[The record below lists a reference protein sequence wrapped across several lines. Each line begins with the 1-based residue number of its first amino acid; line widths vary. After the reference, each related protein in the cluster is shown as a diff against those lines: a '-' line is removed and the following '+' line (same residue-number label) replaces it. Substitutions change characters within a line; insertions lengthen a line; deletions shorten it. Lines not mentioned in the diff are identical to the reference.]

1 MKESFSELYA
11 RLYNENFVELEELRK
26 KQQKISVGLVGFII
40 GLFFLSCIFPFALPI
55 GIVTIIIISIIKSK
69 KTQQNVSALQQ
80 RPRTYRE
87 VFKEKIVG
95 PIIENSFGSAKYDSK
110 AGISSHEY
118 NRSGY
123 KEHYDRY
130 HSEDLIIAPL
140 EVEGDVSTFMTIAEV
155 HTENEHTDDDGGKS
169 YTTVFQGLT
178 SSFLLPKSLGKNI
191 YIRSNGRVSGWNKN
205 KVKMDMPEFEK
216 IFDVESDDAILTMR
230 ILTSD
235 VMAEMIDL
243 YEKYKYRFEINI
255 LNDTIYMRLRTGPM
269 FEPSVFKESMEYKQI
284 EKYYLVLKALTNIA
298 SHIYDIVARIE
309 V

>member
-11 RLYNENFVELEELRK
+11 RLYNENFNELERMRAKEK
-26 KQQKISVGLVGFII
+26 KATTGIII
-40 GLFFLSCIFPFALPI
+40 GIIVIFLLGTISPLFVII
-55 GIVTIIIISIIKSK
+55 GMIAIIIYALKGVKRSDFKAENRQKS
-69 KTQQNVSALQQ
+69 
-80 RPRTYRE
+80 YRE

-95 PIIENSFGSAKYDSK
+95 PIIENCFGSAKYDAR

-118 NRSGY
+118 NKAGY
-123 KEHYDRY
+123 REHYDRY

-140 EVEGDVSTFMTIAEV
+140 TVEGDVSTFMTIAEV
-155 HTENEHTDDDGGKS
+155 HTEDESTDSDGDTT
-169 YTTVFQGLT
+169 YTTIFYGLT
-178 SSFLLPKSLGKNI
+178 SSFLLPKSLEKNI
-191 YIRSNGRVSGWNKN
+191 YIRSNGRVSNWNKN

-230 ILTSD
+230 ILTAD

-269 FEPSVFKESMEYKQI
+269 FEPRIFKESMEYKQI
-284 EKYYLVLKALTNIA
+284 EKYYLVLKALTRIA
-298 SHIYDIVARIE
+298 SHIYDTVARIE

>member
-11 RLYNENFVELEELRK
+11 RLYNENFAELEEFRK
-26 KQQKISVGLVGFII
+26 KEKKSTIFVIIVIFSIFILSSI
-40 GLFFLSCIFPFALPI
+40 NAIFLLLGIACIVI
-55 GIVTIIIISIIKSK
+55 YGIKLNKENKNNLNPEKRPKSYK
-69 KTQQNVSALQQ
+69 Q
-80 RPRTYRE
+80 

-95 PIIENSFGSAKYDSK
+95 PIIEISFGSAKYDAK

-118 NRSGY
+118 NKAGY

-140 EVEGDVSTFMTIAEV
+140 TVEGDVSTFMTIAEV
-155 HTENEHTDDDGGKS
+155 HTENEHTDEDGHKS

-178 SSFLLPKSLGKNI
+178 SSFLLPKNTEKNI
-191 YIRSNGRVSGWNKN
+191 YIRSNGRVSSWNKS

-216 IFDVESDDAILTMR
+216 IFDVESNDAILAMR
-230 ILTSD
+230 VLTAD

-243 YEKYKYRFEINI
+243 YKKYKYRFEINI

-269 FEPSVFKESMEYKQI
+269 FEPSIFKQSMEYKQI
-284 EKYYLVLKALTNIA
+284 EKYYLVLKALTSIA
-298 SHIYDIVARIE
+298 SHIYDTVAKIE
-309 V
+309 I

>member
-1 MKESFSELYA
+1 MKENFSALYA
-11 RLYNENFVELEELRK
+11 RLYNENIAELEHLRAKEK
-26 KQQKISVGLVGFII
+26 KATTGLIICIIAIFLLSIISPLFVII
-40 GLFFLSCIFPFALPI
+40 GMVC
-55 GIVTIIIISIIKSK
+55 IIIYAINRTKKSSLNMK
-69 KTQQNVSALQQ
+69 GREK
-80 RPRTYRE
+80 TYRE

-95 PIIENSFGSAKYDSK
+95 PIIENSFGNSKYDPR
-110 AGISSHEY
+110 AGISSFEY
-118 NRSGY
+118 KKAGY

-140 EVEGDVSTFMTIAEV
+140 TVEGDVSTFMTIAEV
-155 HTENEHTDDDGGKS
+155 HTEDEHTDEDGHTS
-169 YTTVFQGLT
+169 YTTVFHGLT
-178 SSFLLPKSLGKNI
+178 SSFLLPRGLGKNI

-230 ILTSD
+230 VLTAD

-284 EKYYLVLKALTNIA
+284 EKYYLVLKALTSIA
-298 SHIYDIVARIE
+298 SHIYDTANKIE

>member
-11 RLYNENFVELEELRK
+11 RLYNENFAELEQLRAKEK
-26 KQQKISVGLVGFII
+26 KATAGIVIAIIAMFLLSMISP
-40 GLFFLSCIFPFALPI
+40 LFVII
-55 GIVTIIIISIIKSK
+55 GIVGIIICVINSTKKGNSNVEGRSK
-69 KTQQNVSALQQ
+69 
-80 RPRTYRE
+80 TYRE

-95 PIIENSFGSAKYDSK
+95 PIIENSFGSAKYDAK
-110 AGISSHEY
+110 AGISSY
-118 NRSGY
+118 DYRKAGY

-140 EVEGDVSTFMTIAEV
+140 VLEGGVSTFMTIAEV
-155 HTENEHTDDDGGKS
+155 HTEDEHTDKDGHKS

-178 SSFLLPKSLGKNI
+178 SSFLLPKDLGKNI

-205 KVKMDMPEFEK
+205 KVKLDMPKFEK

-230 ILTSD
+230 ILTAD

-269 FEPSVFKESMEYKQI
+269 FEPSIFKESMEYKQI
-284 EKYYLVLKALTNIA
+284 EKYYLVLKALTSIA
-298 SHIYDIVARIE
+298 SHIYDTVTRIE
-309 V
+309 I